1 MSGGPRVL
9 CCHPSAER
17 YGSDRVF
24 LESVAAL
31 ADAGW
36 QVTVTLPADGD
47 LVGLLRSA
55 GAEVVFCPT
64 PVLRKAA
71 LRPAGLLRLVAEVVR
86 CLGPMWRVLRATRPE
101 LVYVNTITVPGWLL
115 LAKLLRRKTIAHVHE
130 AEDAVPAPIRT
141 ALALPLCLADIV
153 LVNSRATAR
162 TVTAGIPS
170 LRSRIRLLYNGVAGP
185 TRPIPPRRA
194 PHDPVRIALVG
205 RLSPRKGTDVAVEAI
220 GQLARQRAVRLDVY
234 GSVFAGYEWFETQ
247 LRQRI
252 DELGRTESVQ
262 LHGFL
267 GDVWDAYAE
276 ADLAL
281 VPSRVEPF
289 GNTSVEAQL
298 AGVPVIVTDAQGLPE
313 TVAGGR
319 FGTIVAADDPTALA
333 AAISALLA
341 DWPAA
346 LATADA
352 ARTHAV
358 EEFAPQTYRAR
369 VVATLGELLGLTR
382 SQT

>member
-1 MSGGPRVL
+1 MTGPRVL
-9 CCHPSAER
+9 CAHPSSER
-17 YGSDRVF
+17 YGADRVF

-47 LVGLLRSA
+47 LVGSLRAA

-64 PVLRKAA
+64 AVLRKAA
-71 LRPAGLLRLVAEVVR
+71 LRPAGLIRLAVDAVR
-86 CLGPMWRVLRATRPE
+86 CLGPMLRLLRAARPD
-101 LVYVNTITVPGWLL
+101 LVYVNTVTVPGWLL

-141 ALALPLCLADIV
+141 ALALPLLAADTV
-153 LVNSRATAR
+153 LVNSQATAR
-162 TVTAGIPS
+162 TVTEGLPR

-185 TRPIPPRRA
+185 TKPIPPRGQ
-194 PHDPVRIALVG
+194 PHDPVRIVLVG
-205 RLSPRKGTDVAVEAI
+205 RLSPRKGTDVAVEAVGLLA
-220 GQLARQRAVRLDVY
+220 GQRPVTLDVY
-234 GSVFAGYEWFETQ
+234 GSVFAGYEWFESR

-252 DELGRTESVQ
+252 AELGLGESVR
-262 LHGFL
+262 LHGFRA
-267 GDVWDAYAE
+267 DVWEAHADA
-276 ADLAL
+276 DIAL

-289 GNTSVEAQL
+289 GNTAVEAQL

-313 TVAGGR
+313 TVGGGR
-319 FGTIVAADDPTALA
+319 FGTIVAAGDPAALA

-346 LATADA
+346 STTAQA
-352 ARTHAV
+352 ARAHAAA
-358 EEFAPQTYRAR
+358 EFAPETYRAR
-369 VVATLGELLGLTR
+369 VVAQFGELLRLARTV
-382 SQT
+382 S